1 MNQPVPTPPSS
12 YLRYLPGVF
21 ARADD
26 GFLAHY
32 LLIFE
37 KLLTGLDDSTLDGRK
52 GIQELLAAG
61 VVGNLFYSRF
71 SFLFPPGDQ
80 TFIPPISGLPADKSA
95 ALLALFDSYIGVPA
109 LANALG
115 AQVTPPLLP
124 GDAQAAFNA
133 WLADFLTWLA
143 GWVDLAL
150 DSSWSLDK
158 KRSVIAQSM
167 ALYRLRGTPQ
177 GLGMLLNLLLDLP
190 LQISCVQ
197 PPGTS
202 LPVYGTVY
210 VNVSNPTSPPIVLSD
225 DASQADTF
233 VLRGAYQPGMPLVSG
248 YAPWL
253 FLVQVLL
260 PASVDQKLVPDANG
274 VQQIEAL
281 LAQLATV
288 LDAQRPAATRYQVQ
302 LIGASALRAEQIYQP
317 MLTTNAI
324 LGTQVTP
331 L

>member
-1 MNQPVPTPPSS
+1 MNQPAPVPPSS
-12 YLRYLPGVF
+12 YMRYLPGVF

-32 LLIFE
+32 LRIFE
-37 KLLTGLDDSTLDGRK
+37 KLLTGLDDTTLDGRK

-71 SFLFPPGDQ
+71 SFLFAPGDE
-80 TFIPPISGLPADKSA
+80 TFIPPISGLPTEQSTAI
-95 ALLALFDSYIGVPA
+95 LERFDSYIGVPA
-109 LANALG
+109 PGNALG
-115 AQVTPPLLP
+115 GQLNPPLLP
-124 GDAQAAFNA
+124 GDPLAAFNA
-133 WLADFLTWLA
+133 WLDEFLAWLA

-150 DSSWSLDK
+150 DSTWDLDK

-190 LQISCVQ
+190 TQVNCIA
-197 PPGTS
+197 PPGTIGKITG
-202 LPVYGTVY
+202 PVS
-210 VNVSNPTSPPIVLSD
+210 VNVSNPLAPPIQLTQSG
-225 DASQADTF
+225 F
-233 VLRGAYQPGMPLVSG
+233 VLRCAYQPGMPLVSG

-253 FLVQVLL
+253 FLVQVQL
-260 PASVDQKLVPDANG
+260 PAKSDPSLVPDADG
-274 VQQIEAL
+274 VAQIEAL

-288 LDAQRPAATRYQVQ
+288 WDVVPPPATRYQVQ
-302 LIGASALRAEQIYQP
+302 ILGASALRADPNYQP
-317 MLTTNAI
+317 MLNANAI

>member
-1 MNQPVPTPPSS
+1 MNQPAATPPSS

-26 GFLAHY
+26 GFLAQY

-71 SFLFPPGDQ
+71 SFLFAPDD
-80 TFIPPISGLPADKSA
+80 TSFMPPISGLPDQGA
-95 ALLALFDSYIGVPA
+95 AILARFNTYIGVPA
-109 LANALG
+109 PGNALG
-115 AQVTPPLLP
+115 GQISPPLLP
-124 GDAQAAFNA
+124 GDTQSAFNA
-133 WLADFLTWLA
+133 WLADFLAWLA
-143 GWVDLAL
+143 GWVELAL

-190 LQISCVQ
+190 LQISCI
-197 PPGTS
+197 PATGII
-202 LPVYGTVY
+202 PVYGTLSVD
-210 VNVSNPTSPPIVLSD
+210 VANPERLPIKLTD
-225 DASQADTF
+225 TADSSSF
-233 VLRGAYQPGMPLVSG
+233 VLRCRYQPTMPVVSG

-253 FLVQVLL
+253 FVVTVSLSSQ
-260 PASVDQKLVPDANG
+260 DGTKRVPDAIG
-274 VQQIEAL
+274 AQQIEAL
-281 LAQLATV
+281 LARLRTV
-288 LDAQRPAATRYQVQ
+288 LDAVRPAATRYQVQ
-302 LIGASALRAEQIYQP
+302 LVGFSALRAKPIYRP
-317 MLTTNAI
+317 ALNVNAI
-324 LGTQVTP
+324 LGT
-331 L
+331 